1 MGEGESTGCKGRW
14 CHCYLPLGP
23 FLMASQVIFLLCNFC
38 PSFFP
43 HTGTVILRRCK
54 LCYYVACPSSPP
66 SGWRAHSEQTNPHV
80 MPTTVLLPAVSV
92 SPHWALF
99 LLNAGLHLPS
109 VCSALSDSMP
119 SGFHLSVTFQ
129 RNFLS
134 PFLSH
139 FVWQCFSPL
148 LHAHFSLLLVLI

>member
-1 MGEGESTGCKGRW
+1 MCMGEGESTGCKCRW

-38 PSFFP
+38 PSYFP

-66 SGWRAHSEQTNPHV
+66 SGLRAHSEQTNPHV
-80 MPTTVLLPAVSV
+80 MPTTVLLPAVRV

-119 SGFHLSVTFQ
+119 SGFRLSVTFQ

-139 FVWQCFSPL
+139 FV
-148 LHAHFSLLLVLI
+148 